1 LSAQITMLDE
11 QAVNRALDNFDL
23 QG

>member
-1 LSAQITMLDE
+1 LSAQIIMLDE